1 MGSQYDVEVNMD
13 CVSQER
19 NDSGKRPQDSVSH
32 EKLADDGREAFLAC
46 ERGAK
51 VLARKMEPFSSWV
64 NEVSYLIAHRVA
76 LYVQEDADGDCS
88 VCQMIRDVRGRYR
101 EFQQRIDDEYRQPHD
116 VARFARVCRICHDIY
131 SFAAR
136 NRDFLVL
143 FSGCLGRIL
152 NLLSTVDVADNV
164 YGRPSREECERM
176 IRSFCDATDSIR
188 WFFANV
194 RMNDVVQKVVD
205 RFSAVGN
212 QLNFT
217 NVDQVRKALFVG
229 DEKSVRFSPDVLLS
243 NEAIVRAFEQGPV
256 NFWTKDSL
264 FAYENVKASEYF
276 CEQYQYDYWRMV
288 LSVFSSIG
296 NDPIGI
302 WRELARVGMRS
313 YVIGR
318 VDLFVTMKSFHRLAI
333 RIQDALQSPNGRSRE
348 GLENALRMSKD
359 VMRVWRKLQAIKMA
373 DMTLGEI
380 ICDDK
385 VSGTFAEAIKGLN
398 HFADE
403 VESGKL
409 IASEA
414 SGRHMQPLQQN
425 SESTAPLP
433 VLTTE
438 GQKRANE
445 VKHTRNPRGKAA
457 ASSLTKIL
465 TNRDEG
471 YLKIEA
477 GKTVVEW
484 RLTKKHTVL
493 SCELTDPKAWRFLE
507 ELMRRG
513 EFCCSKAHYNAFE
526 NALLHKARNNEVVA
540 GGKTKAALFLEQIV
554 GVEDNYAF
562 WKECDQTYG
571 RKPGVNRKLCRV
583 FLKNFSAT

>member
-1 MGSQYDVEVNMD
+1 MD

-19 NDSGKRPQDSVSH
+19 NDSGKRPQGSVSH

-88 VCQMIRDVRGRYR
+88 VCQMITDVRGRYR

-194 RMNDVVQKVVD
+194 RMNDVVKKVVD
-205 RFSAVGN
+205 RFSAVGDP
-212 QLNFT
+212 LNFT
-217 NVDQVRKALFVG
+217 NVDQVRKVLFVG
-229 DEKSVRFSPDVLLS
+229 DEESVRFSPDVLLS
-243 NEAIVRAFEQGPV
+243 IEAIVRAFEQGPE
-256 NFWTKDSL
+256 NFWTEDSL

-302 WRELARVGMRS
+302 RRELARVDMRS
-313 YVIGR
+313 YVLGR
-318 VDLFVTMKSFHRLAI
+318 VDLFVTIKSFYRLAI
-333 RIQDALQSPNGRSRE
+333 RIQDTLLHPNGCSRE
-348 GLENALRMSKD
+348 GFANALRMSRE
-359 VMRVWRKLQAIKMA
+359 VLRVWRKLQAIKMA

-385 VSGTFAEAIKGLN
+385 VSGAFAEAIKGLN

-414 SGRHMQPLQQN
+414 SCRHIQPLQQN

-457 ASSLTKIL
+457 ASSQRITL
-465 TNRDEG
+465 TNMNEG
-471 YLKIEA
+471 YFRIEK
-477 GKTVVEW
+477 GGTYIEW
-484 RLTKKHTVL
+484 QLSKHKEKDGAEL
-493 SCELTDPKAWRFLE
+493 SCVLTNGKAWRFLE

-513 EFCCSKAHYNAFE
+513 EFCCSKAHYNAFVK
-526 NALLHKARNNEVVA
+526 ALLHKTRNNEVVA

-554 GVEDNYAF
+554 GVEDNYTF

-571 RKPGVNRKLCRV
+571 RKPGLNRKLCRV

>member
-1 MGSQYDVEVNMD
+1 MNLESQDGNGD
-13 CVSQER
+13 
-19 NDSGKRPQDSVSH
+19 GKCPYDSVSR

-51 VLARKMEPFSSWV
+51 VLARKMEPSSSWV
-64 NEVSYLIAHRVA
+64 NEVSYSIAHRVA

-101 EFQQRIDDEYRQPHD
+101 EFQQRIDDEYGQPHD
-116 VARFARVCRICHDIY
+116 VARFVRVCRICHDIY

-194 RMNDVVQKVVD
+194 RMKDVVRKVVD

-229 DEKSVRFSPDVLLS
+229 DEESVRFSPDVLLS
-243 NEAIVRAFEQGPV
+243 IEAIVRAFEQGPA
-256 NFWTKDSL
+256 NFWTEDSL

-333 RIQDALQSPNGRSRE
+333 RIQDALLHPNGRSRE
-348 GLENALRMSKD
+348 GFANALRMSKE
-359 VMRVWRKLQAIKMA
+359 VLRVWRKLQAIKMA

-385 VSGTFAEAIKGLN
+385 VSGAFAEAIKGLD

-403 VESGKL
+403 VESGRL
-409 IASEA
+409 IAS
-414 SGRHMQPLQQN
+414 GRNTETLQQ
-425 SESTAPLP
+425 SPESIVPIP
-433 VLTTE
+433 VLTVDA
-438 GQKRANE
+438 QRRAVDVIKR
-445 VKHTRNPRGKAA
+445 TRNPRGKAA
-457 ASSLTKIL
+457 ASSLTRTL

-471 YLKIEA
+471 YLKIES
-477 GKTVVEW
+477 GKTEVKW
-484 RLTKKHTVL
+484 RLTKDDAELT
-493 SCELTDPKAWRFLE
+493 CELTDPKAWRFLE

-513 EFCCSKAHYNAFE
+513 EFCCMKAYYDSFKK
-526 NALLHKARNNEVVA
+526 ALWHKARNKENIVA
-540 GGKTKAALFLEQIV
+540 GKAKAASFLEQIV
-554 GVEDNYAF
+554 GVEENYGVWA
-562 WKECDQTYG
+562 KCDGRTYG
-571 RKPGVNRKLCRV
+571 LRPRLNRKLCRV
-583 FLKNFSAT
+583 FLKNFSET